1 MSDIQK
7 ESEGVALALPGLEAL
22 LQSYQSINAQISS
35 LNAALQLQNSL
46 LAQTA
51 ALAAPTFFSNLT
63 MGLYAMQLAVDALSA
78 SYTMLLGKLANSAP
92 VEALASMMADLKL
105 KMGENIIVVNQTIQ
119 TGGGLY
125 NSIVNTV
132 GALGSVVSAP
142 VEALANM
149 IASLKHKAAKSTKTF
164 AQPFK
169 MLYSLSPKL
178 RLAFFYVVSNYYSS
192 AHDA

>member
-7 ESEGVALALPGLEAL
+7 ESEGAALALPGLEAL

-35 LNAALQLQNSL
+35 LNAALQLQNGL

-78 SYTMLLGKLANSAP
+78 SYTMLLGKLAN
-92 VEALASMMADLKL
+92 
-105 KMGENIIVVNQTIQ
+105 
-119 TGGGLY
+119 
-125 NSIVNTV
+125 
-132 GALGSVVSAP
+132 
-142 VEALANM
+142 M
-149 IASLKHKAAKSTKTF
+149 IAVLKHKAVKSTKTF

-169 MLYSLSPKL
+169 MLYICFT
-178 RLAFFYVVSNYYSS
+178 LA
-192 AHDA
+192 

>member
-22 LQSYQSINAQISS
+22 LQSYQSINVQLSS
-35 LNAALQLQNSL
+35 LNAALQLQNGL

-78 SYTMLLGKLANSAP
+78 SYTTLLTQLANSGPISTLVAT
-92 VEALASMMADLKL
+92 LADLKL

-132 GALGSVVSAP
+132 GALGSVVSAR
-142 VEALANM
+142 LANM

-169 MLYSLSPKL
+169 MLYICFT
-178 RLAFFYVVSNYYSS
+178 LA
-192 AHDA
+192 